1 MEFVEIFSQIGWI
14 SMVLLIVGL
23 AFFLIEIFVPGFGFF
38 GISGIVLA
46 IAGIIV
52 RIVEGLNVV
61 QSLTLALIVIG
72 VFGVAIIITITLGRY
87 GIIASGLFENKST
100 LAKDYNKTDKEL
112 KRLVGRSGKT
122 ISSLNLAGKAKI
134 NGKIYDVV
142 SITKFIEAGSNIKVV
157 KIEDNQIMVRKW
169 FE

>member
-1 MEFVEIFSQIGWI
+1 MEFVEIFSQMGWI

-38 GISGIVLA
+38 GISGVVLA

-61 QSLTLALIVIG
+61 QSLTLILMVIG

-122 ISSLNLAGKAKI
+122 VSSLNLAGKAKI